1 MKLLI
6 QLLFLMVLVSCEQ
19 KNLADSPVPPVV
31 SILSISPDT
40 IQQFQDSVIVILRYE
55 DMNGDLGN
63 PDADVGVVEIKDSR
77 LAEPDWFHVQPLA
90 PLDVNIKIEGTLRIK
105 LNSVFLLGNG
115 TVEPVNFT
123 IRMKDR
129 AGNFSAAVQSETLYI
144 VP

>member
-6 QLLFLMVLVSCEQ
+6 QSLVLMVLVSCEQ

>member
-1 MKLLI
+1 MKLLLSI
-6 QLLFLMVLVSCEQ
+6 FALMCLASCEQ
-19 KNLADSPVPPVV
+19 KNLEDSPVPPVV
-31 SILSISPDT
+31 SILLISPDT
-40 IQQFQDSVIVILRYE
+40 IKQFQDSVIVILRYE

-77 LAEPDWFHVQPLA
+77 LAQPDWYHVQPLA

-115 TVEPVNFT
+115 SIEPVRFA

-129 AGNFSAAVQSETLYI
+129 AGNFSAAVQSEILYI
-144 VP
+144 VQ

>member
-1 MKLLI
+1 MKLFI

-55 DMNGDLGN
+55 DMNGDLGD